1 MTPRPFIAGL
11 VTASTLLSVAL
22 AVSSQA
28 DTVNIYSTRQADLIE
43 PVLDAFTAETGIDT
57 RVLFVKK
64 GLVDRLVAE
73 GAGSPADVLL
83 TTDIGGL
90 LDFVNE
96 GVTQPVTSSTIAANV
111 PATLRDEND
120 HWFALTK
127 RGRVVYASVDRVEQD
142 SITYE
147 ELADPKWKGRICTRS
162 GQHGYNLALFASM
175 IDELGEAAAETWLA
189 GLRDNLARK
198 PEGNDRAQAK
208 GIYSGECDL
217 GLGNTYYVGLMETNE
232 KEPEQQQWR
241 ASLKVLFPNN
251 DGRGTHVNVSGM
263 AMARYAP
270 NRDAALA
277 LMEFLTTPAA
287 QAIYAEQVFEY
298 PVIAGGQ
305 VSDIVASFGELRSDG
320 RDLNVVGNLRPAASL
335 MVDRVRYNDGPR

>member
-11 VTASTLLSVAL
+11 VAASTLLSVAL

-111 PATLRDEND
+111 PATLRDEDD

-142 SITYE
+142 SIE
-147 ELADPKWKGRICTRS
+147 EVI
-162 GQHGYNLALFASM
+162 LALTPSVEG
-175 IDELGEAAAETWLA
+175 DTTSLY
-189 GLRDNLARK
+189 LARMLK
-198 PEGNDRAQAK
+198 PF
-208 GIYSGECDL
+208 
-217 GLGNTYYVGLMETNE
+217 T
-232 KEPEQQQWR
+232 
-241 ASLKVLFPNN
+241 
-251 DGRGTHVNVSGM
+251 
-263 AMARYAP
+263 
-270 NRDAALA
+270 
-277 LMEFLTTPAA
+277 
-287 QAIYAEQVFEY
+287 
-298 PVIAGGQ
+298 Q
-305 VSDIVASFGELRSDG
+305 VSRIAYGLPVGSELEYADDVTLSRALEG
-320 RDLNVVGNLRPAASL
+320 RRAVE
-335 MVDRVRYNDGPR
+335 